1 MEEVLKALERIDSVL
16 AVQKVDRYQHKAMID
31 DLEIIKKHILP
42 TTKIDK
48 MEVAKD

>member
-16 AVQKVDRYQHKAMID
+16 AVQKVDRFSHTKMIE
-31 DLEIIKKHILP
+31 DLELIKKHILS

-48 MEVAKD
+48 MEVF